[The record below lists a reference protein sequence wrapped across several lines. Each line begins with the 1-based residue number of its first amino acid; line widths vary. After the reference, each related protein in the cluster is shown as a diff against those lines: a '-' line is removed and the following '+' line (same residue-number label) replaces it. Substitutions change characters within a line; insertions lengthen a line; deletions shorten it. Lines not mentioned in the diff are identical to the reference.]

1 MSLEPGVRLGAYEI
15 VSLLGAGGMGE
26 VYRARDT
33 RLGRDVAIKVL
44 SDAFVHDADRLARFK
59 REAHVLASLNHPNI
73 GSIYGL
79 EEASIG
85 SALVLEFVDGPT
97 LADRI
102 GQGPIP
108 IEEALPIATQIAEA
122 LEAAHEHGVIHRD
135 LKPANIKLTPDGKV
149 KVLDFGLAKASDRS
163 DVGRNFPGS
172 PKPFGEGG
180 SSAGSERQD
189 PAHVLSESP
198 TITSPAMTMGGVILG
213 TAAYMSPEQARGRAV
228 DTRSDIWAFG
238 CVLYEML
245 TGRRAF
251 EGDDVSET
259 LAAVLRADPN
269 WAYLPHDV
277 PQPIRL
283 LLRRCL
289 DKDRTKR
296 LSHMAIAP
304 FLIAEIGEMGQPVA
318 PAIDRSRHRA
328 LALGAVAAAIVVAS
342 LSAVWIFWR
351 SEPNTQPTR
360 FSIVPPSVQPLV
372 LNEGDRNIAIAP
384 DGRTVVY
391 LVAEGQSSHLAV
403 RTADRLDGKVLD
415 GTADARMPFFS
426 SDGHWVGFYADGQ
439 LKKMPVTGGSAMTLC
454 RVGGVLRGAAW
465 GDDDFIVFA
474 NNDPKIGLQKV
485 SANGGDTE
493 TLTRVDAERGE
504 YDHLFPV
511 ILPQSRTVLFTLIP
525 SNATGGD
532 GPATSAQI
540 VSVDVK
546 SGERKVLIRGGSQA
560 VYVDAGYLV
569 YASASALHAAPFDP
583 SRLELTGASV
593 PVVEQ
598 VVPTTNGGSNFDI
611 SRSGTLA
618 YVPGTSPVADR
629 ALVWIDR
636 QGRVEPLKAP
646 PRGYADPRLSPDAR
660 HVAVE
665 IIDDGDDVWTFDLA
679 RGALEKKTFDTN
691 EDETVIWSPDGQWIA
706 YSSSRGADRVVL
718 RRRADGSGPEER
730 LWSAPLVQAHAHVE
744 DWTSDGQMVLVSIGA
759 ANGGQGDVTLLQLQP
774 GSTPKVLLQT
784 PFNERGARVSPN
796 RRWVAYSSDES
807 GREEVYVR
815 PFPSLDGKWQVS
827 TGGGSQPVWSRR
839 GDELFYRADAVMS
852 VPIRAGASFSPGA
865 PQKLFDDQSDTKG
878 LGHTGYDVSPDA
890 KRFLMVA
897 YSGSFLPNAPA
908 TITVVLNWVNEL
920 KRRMSVRD

>member
-1 MSLEPGVRLGAYEI
+1 MSLAAGTKLGPYEI
-15 VSLLGAGGMGE
+15 MSLLGAGGMGE

-59 REAHVLASLNHPNI
+59 HEAHVLASLNHPNI
-73 GSIYGL
+73 GAIHGL
-79 EEASIG
+79 EETSIG
-85 SALVLEFVDGPT
+85 SALVLELVDGPT

-135 LKPANIKLTPDGKV
+135 LKPANIKLTPDGRV
-149 KVLDFGLAKASDRS
+149 KVLDFGLAKALDS
-163 DVGRNFPGS
+163 
-172 PKPFGEGG
+172 
-180 SSAGSERQD
+180 SSAGSERQDPAYVQD

-251 EGDDVSET
+251 EGDDVSDT

-277 PQPIRL
+277 PQPIRV

-289 DKDRTKR
+289 EKDRVKR

-318 PAIDRSRHRA
+318 PAMDRSRHRA
-328 LALGAVAAAIVVAS
+328 LALGAVAAAILVAS
-342 LSAVWIFWR
+342 LSAVWISWR

-391 LVAEGQSSHLAV
+391 LVAEGQSSLLAV

-426 SDGHWVGFYADGQ
+426 PDGHWVGFYADGQ

-474 NNDPKIGLQKV
+474 NNDPKIGLQRV

-504 YDHLFPV
+504 YDHLFPA
-511 ILPQSRTVLFTLIP
+511 ILPESRTVLFTLIP
-525 SNATGGD
+525 SNTTGGD
-532 GPATSAQI
+532 EPAASAQ
-540 VSVDVK
+540 VVAVDVK

-569 YASASALHAAPFDP
+569 YASASALRAAPFDP

-618 YVPGTSPVADR
+618 YVPGTSPVARR

-646 PRGYADPRLSPDAR
+646 PRGYADPRLSPDAQ
-660 HVAVE
+660 HVAMEIVE
-665 IIDDGDDVWTFDLA
+665 DGDDVWTFDLA

-706 YSSSRGADRVVL
+706 YSSSRGAERVVL

-759 ANGGQGDVTLLQLQP
+759 ANGGQGDVTLLQLQQ
-774 GSTPKVLLQT
+774 GSTPKVLLHT

-796 RRWVAYSSDES
+796 RRWVAYL
-807 GREEVYVR
+807 Y
-815 PFPSLDGKWQVS
+815 
-827 TGGGSQPVWSRR
+827 RR
-839 GDELFYRADAVMS
+839 IGTR
-852 VPIRAGASFSPGA
+852 G
-865 PQKLFDDQSDTKG
+865 
-878 LGHTGYDVSPDA
+878 
-890 KRFLMVA
+890 
-897 YSGSFLPNAPA
+897 
-908 TITVVLNWVNEL
+908 
-920 KRRMSVRD
+920 SVRSTVPVS